1 MEKNNILKIIGAFVF
16 IFGVFFLLLSIT
28 NIFNELDFVDQYKN
42 CIEVSKYEPGVLNIC
57 KNNVSNG
64 LNIAIRSNQ
73 VELTTGQ
80 YLKIY
85 IKQII
90 SVLFAVLLII
100 LGDYIYVASKNNKK
114 ETKEIA
120 KPTIV
125 KRKVSLK
132 KKPVK
137 KRKK

>member
-28 NIFNELDFVDQYKN
+28 NIFNELDFVEQYKN
-42 CIEVSKYEPGVLNIC
+42 CIEVSKYEPGVLSIC
-57 KNNVSNG
+57 KHNVSNG

-100 LGDYIYVASKNNKK
+100 LGDYIYVASKNKK
-114 ETKEIA
+114 EVKEATKPKEI
-120 KPTIV
+120 
-125 KRKVSLK
+125 KRKVVIK
-132 KKPVK
+132 KKPVR